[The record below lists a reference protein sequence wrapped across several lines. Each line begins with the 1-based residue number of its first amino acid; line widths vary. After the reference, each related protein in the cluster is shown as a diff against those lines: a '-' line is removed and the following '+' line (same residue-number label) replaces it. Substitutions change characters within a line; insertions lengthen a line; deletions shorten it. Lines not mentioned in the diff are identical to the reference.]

1 MWDVGGIATTRTHV
15 IARSLFHETKCAF
28 PPTCVYIY
36 VHVPMSVS
44 VCVRAHSIVPLPIMS
59 LSVSMIISMFMCIL
73 FMRIE
78 WAQYCPSWLPTFMR
92 EWVNSNGLGARRL
105 RTNFQSMWQ
114 LKVTNK
120 KILKIVDG
128 TSGYPKSC
136 SKDPRAY
143 PAASLDRCQRSQL
156 ALAVFGRIE
165 LT

>member
-1 MWDVGGIATTRTHV
+1 MCVSGDLCLYLCPCPHVRVRVRVRVRPCPFHRTRAHHV
-15 IARSLFHETKCAF
+15 PVRVHDHIH
-28 PPTCVYIY
+28 
-36 VHVPMSVS
+36 VHV
-44 VCVRAHSIVPLPIMS
+44 H
-59 LSVSMIISMFMCIL
+59 FL

-78 WAQYCPSWLPTFMR
+78 WAQYCPPWLPTFMR